1 MGVKVFIR
9 RLSMKLDSIE
19 IVNFRKF
26 EKLTCPLH
34 PNLTV
39 LTAENGGG
47 KTTLLDAIRIAIWPF
62 VKGFDLGSQT
72 GKSATIQNG
81 DVRLVLQDQGN
92 MEPVLPCK
100 VSVELSGSKVIDIP
114 ETLEIERIQV
124 KINTGNILNK
134 NATALTKQAKK
145 LEQQVRDKQDNVAL
159 PLISY
164 LGTSRIWYQGRN
176 TVQEKELILNTHDF
190 SRTSAYLNC
199 LSYSSSYKSFVIW
212 YTHMYQSYRES
223 MDLVQEKIGMG
234 LAGTV
239 VLDSLGQTFQNAI
252 HVIQSSVDYV
262 IKPVTGWHKI
272 EYSVRHQKQLVVSH
286 DALGVLP
293 VDMLSD
299 GLRNAIAMVADI
311 AFRAYKLNPHMGKE
325 AAKQTSGIVMIDEV
339 DMFLHPKWQQ
349 TILPSLQE
357 AFPKI
362 QFIVT
367 THSPQ
372 VLTSVPS
379 ESIRVI
385 QDGKVFSAPQGS
397 EGAESKRML
406 ERVFGAKSR
415 PTNNAWT
422 NNLKNYRDYVYNDKW
437 VNGWSNEMLRLKS
450 ELHQHFGSEDPELT
464 ELDLYLENRE
474 WELSLEKDK

>member
-1 MGVKVFIR
+1 
-9 RLSMKLDSIE
+9 MKLTSIE

-47 KTTLLDAIRIAIWPF
+47 KTTLLDAIRIALWPF
-62 VKGFDLGSQT
+62 VKGFDLGSQA
-72 GKSATIQNG
+72 GKSATITIN
-81 DVRLVLQDQGN
+81 DVRQQLKGTGN
-92 MEPVLPCK
+92 MEVQLPSGVIVK
-100 VSVELSGSKVIDIP
+100 EMWLKPDEEILVERV
-114 ETLEIERIQV
+114 RV
-124 KINTGNILNK
+124 KKNTGNLLN
-134 NATALTKQAKK
+134 NHANALTKRAKK
-145 LEQQVRDKQDNVAL
+145 LQQQVRDGIDSVDL

-164 LGTSRIWYQGRN
+164 LGTSRVWYQGRN
-176 TVQEKELILNTHDF
+176 TIQEKELILNANDF

-199 LSYSSSYKSFVIW
+199 LAYSASYKTFAIW
-212 YTHMYQSYRES
+212 YTHIYQSYRES

-272 EYSVRHQKQLVVSH
+272 EYSVRHQKQLVMSH
-286 DALGVLP
+286 DEHGVMP

-299 GLRNAIAMVADI
+299 GLRNAIALVADI
-311 AFRAYKLNPHMGKE
+311 AFRAYKLNPHFGRE
-325 AAKQTSGIVMIDEV
+325 AAKKTSGIVMIDEV

-357 AFPKI
+357 AFPEI

-372 VLTSVPS
+372 VLSTVKS
-379 ESIRVI
+379 ENIRVI
-385 QDGKVFSAPQGS
+385 QDGTVFSAPQGS
-397 EGAESKRML
+397 EGAESKRLL
-406 ERVFGAKSR
+406 ERVFGTKSR
-415 PTNNAWT
+415 PKNNAWT

-437 VNGWSNEMLRLKS
+437 VNGWSDEMLRLKS
-450 ELHQHFGSEDPELT
+450 ELHKHFGSEDPELT